1 MTLGALA
8 LFAITL
14 FVAAGSPGPSVAAL
28 VARVL
33 SRGHRDV
40 LPFLA
45 AMWLGEAL
53 WLTLAVFG
61 LAAVATAFHGVFV
74 AIKWAGVAYL
84 LWLAWKMWFAKTE
97 TAGADLPQASSGWKM
112 FLTGISITIGN
123 PKIMMFYVALL
134 PTILDLASVT
144 LVGWLELT
152 VTLLMVLAVVD
163 LAWVFLAARARRLL
177 KSPRAMKIANRLS
190 AGMIGGAAV
199 AIATR

>member
-61 LAAVATAFHGVFV
+61 LAAVATSFHGVFV

-84 LWLAWKMWFAKTE
+84 FWLAWKMWFARTE
-97 TAGADLPQASSGWKM
+97 TAGAELPQASSGWKM

-152 VTLLMVLAVVD
+152 VTLLLVLAVVD
-163 LAWVFLAARARRLL
+163 LAWVFLATRARRLL

>member
-61 LAAVATAFHGVFV
+61 LVAVAASFHGVFV

-84 LWLAWKMWFAKTE
+84 LWLAWKMWFARTDAPGE
-97 TAGADLPQASSGWKM
+97 DLPQATSGWKM
-112 FLTGISITIGN
+112 FLTGLSITIGN

-144 LVGWLELT
+144 LVGWAELT
-152 VTLLMVLAVVD
+152 ITLLLVLAVVD
-163 LAWVFLAARARRLL
+163 LSWVFMAAKARRLL

-190 AGMIGGAAV
+190 AGMIGTAAV

>member
-74 AIKWAGVAYL
+74 VIKWAGVAYL
-84 LWLAWKMWFAKTE
+84 FYLAWKMWFAE
-97 TAGADLPQASSGWKM
+97 TGEAGEALPEASSGWKM
-112 FLTGISITIGN
+112 FLTGLSVTIGN

-144 LVGWLELT
+144 LVGWIELT
-152 VTLLMVLAVVD
+152 LTLVLVLAVVD
-163 LAWVFLAARARRLL
+163 LSWVFMASKARLVL